1 MGKSDRHRG
10 LTSSVVRVVAWL
22 CLAVTLAG
30 CGGFVYSIRL
40 REASAKLEEARE
52 LNAQELAPYEFYY
65 AEQHLRKAREE
76 AAEASYSDAMNFAST
91 CTEYAERA
99 IELSREAHRGAGR

>member
-65 AEQHLRKAREE
+65 AEQHLRKARE
-76 AAEASYSDAMNFAST
+76 AMNFAST